1 MKPETLPVV
10 YRRFKEGDVIALF
23 PTIDESRGMIG
34 SYQHIGQHGAASP
47 LLTRGT
53 KPASLTEPDVSE
65 LHAELTDIYTTRPTA
80 RPDVYGPPVRLIVRK
95 RMRRA

>member
-23 PTIDESRGMIG
+23 PTIDEGRGLIG
-34 SYQHIGQHGAASP
+34 SYQHVGQHGYCDTSITAY
-47 LLTRGT
+47 T
-53 KPASLTEPDVSE
+53 KPASLTEPDVAE
-65 LHAELTDIYTTRPTA
+65 LHAELTGIYTTLSTA
-80 RPDVYGPPVRLIVRK
+80 RPDIYGPPVRLVVRK